1 MDEPKADVY
10 TVTSEMAIKANTG
23 IIRFKDMFVFYI
35 QVSDGKVLLNLNYLD
50 KFFNENP
57 FISIVLQ
64 LLTRAYGTQW
74 GTKRLNQGARVTELG
89 YP

>member
-1 MDEPKADVY
+1 MKWQLKQILESFGLK
-10 TVTSEMAIKANTG
+10 TFI
-23 IIRFKDMFVFYI
+23 FYI
-35 QVSDGKVLLNLNYLD
+35 QASDGKVLLNLNYLD

-74 GTKRLNQGARVTELG
+74 GTKKLNKGARVTELG